1 MFRNVE
7 KIKLL
12 ELARFLHIK
21 RVRKL
26 TSERKIIMSR
36 QFSQVDKNFPGK
48 NAKQL
53 LERRHK
59 AVPKGV
65 SYGIPTFAE
74 KAEGALVTDVDGNT
88 FIDFVGAIGTINV
101 GHGHP
106 KVKEALHKQVD
117 RFIHTG
123 FNVVMYESYVA
134 LCERLAA
141 IAPGNFD
148 KKVLLLNS
156 GAEAVENAVKI
167 ARKYTKRQGIIS
179 FTRGFHGRTLMTM
192 TMTSKVK
199 PYKFEF
205 GPFAPEVYKAPYP
218 YAYRRPEGLTEE
230 AYEDYIISE
239 FKNFLNNEV
248 APETVAAV
256 VMEPIQGEG
265 GFIVPGKRFVQEVY
279 NVCKEN
285 GILFVSDEIQAGFAR
300 TGRYFGIEHFDV
312 EPDLIT
318 VSKSLGAGVPI
329 SGVIGRA
336 EIMDESN
343 PGELGGTYS
352 GSPLGCEAALAV
364 LDIIEEEGL
373 NERSD
378 VLGEIVRARFEKLS
392 ESYDVIGDI
401 RGLGSMC
408 AVELVKD
415 RVKKEPNKEL
425 TQKVVQEA
433 NKRGLL
439 LLSAGVYGNVLRF
452 LMPIVITDEQLEEG
466 LQIVEESLAASVQQL
481 VNV

>member
-1 MFRNVE
+1 
-7 KIKLL
+7 
-12 ELARFLHIK
+12 
-21 RVRKL
+21 
-26 TSERKIIMSR
+26 MS
-36 QFSQVDKNFPGK
+36 QTFSKVATNLPGE

-53 LERRHK
+53 LDRRHR
-59 AVPKGV
+59 AIPKGV
-65 SYGIPTFAE
+65 SYGIPPFADT
-74 KAEGALVTDVDGNT
+74 AEGPIVKDVDGNT
-88 FIDFVGAIGTINV
+88 LIDVVGAIGTINV
-101 GHGHP
+101 GHSHP

-123 FNVVMYESYVA
+123 FNVMMYESYVELA
-134 LCERLAA
+134 ERLAA
-141 IAPGNFD
+141 IAPGEFD

-179 FTRGFHGRTLMTM
+179 FNRGFHGRTLMTM

-199 PYKFEF
+199 PYKYEF
-205 GPFAPEVYKAPYP
+205 GPFAPEDFMI
-218 YAYRRPEGLTEE
+218 T
-230 AYEDYIISE
+230 E
-239 FKNFLNNEV
+239 FKNFLNTEV
-248 APETVAAV
+248 APETIAAV

-279 NVCKEN
+279 QLCKEH

-343 PGELGGTYS
+343 PGELGGTYC

-364 LDIIEEEGL
+364 LDIIEEEKL
-373 NERSD
+373 NERGEY
-378 VLGEIVRARFEKLS
+378 LGKVVTSRFEKLA
-392 ESYDVIGDI
+392 EKYDCIGDI
-401 RGLGSMC
+401 RGLGAMS
-408 AVELVKD
+408 AIELVKD
-415 RVKKEPNKEL
+415 RETKEADKEL
-425 TQKVVQEA
+425 TQRIVKEA

-439 LLSAGVYGNVLRF
+439 LLSAGVFGNVLRI

-466 LQIVEESLAASVQQL
+466 LAIFEAALEASVQQT
-481 VNV
+481 VEV

>member
-1 MFRNVE
+1 
-7 KIKLL
+7 
-12 ELARFLHIK
+12 
-21 RVRKL
+21 
-26 TSERKIIMSR
+26 MS
-36 QFSQVDKNFPGK
+36 QTFSKVATNLPGE

-53 LERRHK
+53 LDRRHR
-59 AVPKGV
+59 AIPKGV
-65 SYGIPTFAE
+65 SYGIPTFADT
-74 KAEGALVTDVDGNT
+74 AEGAIVKDVDGNT

-101 GHGHP
+101 GHSHP
-106 KVKEALHKQVD
+106 KVNEALHKQVD

-123 FNVVMYESYVA
+123 FNVMMYESYVELA
-134 LCERLAA
+134 ERLAA
-141 IAPGNFD
+141 IAPGEFD

-179 FTRGFHGRTLMTM
+179 FNRGFHGRTLMTM

-199 PYKFEF
+199 PYKYEF

-218 YAYRRPEGLTEE
+218 YEYRRPQGLSVE
-230 AYEDYIISE
+230 AYEDFMITE
-239 FKNFLNNEV
+239 FKNFLNTEV
-248 APETVAAV
+248 APETIAAV

-279 NVCKEN
+279 QLCKEH

-343 PGELGGTYS
+343 PGELGGTYC

-364 LDIIEEEGL
+364 LDIIEEEKL
-373 NERSD
+373 NERGEY
-378 VLGEIVRARFEKLS
+378 LGKVVTSRFEKLA
-392 ESYDVIGDI
+392 EKYDCIGDI
-401 RGLGSMC
+401 RGLGAMS
-408 AVELVKD
+408 AIELVKD
-415 RVKKEPNKEL
+415 RETKEADKEL
-425 TQKVVQEA
+425 TQRIVKEA

-439 LLSAGVYGNVLRF
+439 LLSAGVFGNVLRI

-466 LQIVEESLAASVQQL
+466 LAIFEAALEASVQQT
-481 VNV
+481 VEV